1 MIFIKQIIYYDNK
14 NIIHRRLKEARTERG
29 ISQSDLAAKMQLL
42 NVNIDQQMI
51 SKIEKNQ
58 RQVTDYELTC
68 ICKCLNV
75 SIDWMTQDFF
85 NDWQPLFRFIN
96 IKEFFVYFPR
106 RHPVAHSSPVGLID
120 LHQILILLYFSVI
133 KRQKKNA

>member
-1 MIFIKQIIYYDNK
+1 MIHIKQIIYYDNK
-14 NIIHRRLKEARTERG
+14 NIIHDRLRKAQAERG
-29 ISQSDLAAKMQLL
+29 ISQTDLAAKMQLL

-75 SIDWMTQDFF
+75 SLDLMTQDFF
-85 NDWQPLFRFIN
+85 ND
-96 IKEFFVYFPR
+96 
-106 RHPVAHSSPVGLID
+106 
-120 LHQILILLYFSVI
+120 
-133 KRQKKNA
+133 

>member
-1 MIFIKQIIYYDNK
+1 MILIKQIIYYDNK
-14 NIIHRRLKEARTERG
+14 NIIHDRLRKARDERG
-29 ISQSDLAAKMQLL
+29 ISQTDLAAKMQLL

-75 SIDWMTQDFF
+75 SLDWMTQDFF
-85 NDWQPLFRFIN
+85 ND
-96 IKEFFVYFPR
+96 
-106 RHPVAHSSPVGLID
+106 
-120 LHQILILLYFSVI
+120 
-133 KRQKKNA
+133 

>member
-58 RQVTDYELTC
+58 RLVTDYELTC

-75 SIDWMTQDFF
+75 SLDWITQDFF
-85 NDWQPLFRFIN
+85 ND
-96 IKEFFVYFPR
+96 
-106 RHPVAHSSPVGLID
+106 
-120 LHQILILLYFSVI
+120 
-133 KRQKKNA
+133 